1 MTFFVQGLNGHER
14 MPLERVFKKAVVE
27 KTEATTPVRAI
38 DENGHQGG
46 GETQGRQSRAAQ
58 AYQSIE
64 QIPQAGTDLLAEQI
78 MSSPVVTVPPEAT
91 VGEALAL
98 LRGRQVRHLPVVTSA
113 GVLAGMISDRDLLR
127 HLGGVSEEYRQ
138 LQRGG
143 IDEPIAK
150 LMNAPVLSASRD
162 TDVRHI
168 ARLFVEQR
176 IGALPIVSDGELE
189 GIIAR
194 SDVLRAVM
202 RHFVL
207 ELWA

>member
-1 MTFFVQGLNGHER
+1 MHNNQQKTDSDGAVEIAGAGIAGLTAAIV
-14 MPLERVFKKAVVE
+14 LA
-27 KTEATTPVRAI
+27 RA
-38 DENGHQGG
+38 
-46 GETQGRQSRAAQ
+46 GRQ
-58 AYQSIE
+58 
-64 QIPQAGTDLLAEQI
+64 
-78 MSSPVVTVPPEAT
+78 VVVH
-91 VGEALAL
+91 EALAL